1 MLFKHIKKLFLCKHL
16 KCHILSQAVKNDQNV
31 YYLTY
36 VWDGDGE
43 RERER
48 VSKTYSQKE
57 ESNRE
62 EEREKEGSERERE
75 RERGMK

>member
-1 MLFKHIKKLFLCKHL
+1 MALKIIVIQTHKKLFLCKHL

-43 RERER
+43 R
-48 VSKTYSQKE
+48 
-57 ESNRE
+57 
-62 EEREKEGSERERE
+62 
-75 RERGMK
+75 